1 MPQVQTQP
9 QSELEQL
16 RQANQVLN
24 QLVTGLRNEN
34 QLAAQIIQQLQ
45 PALQQQ
51 IQFSNYQHQVIDYL
65 STFVL
70 GETALAEFSHGQ
82 DLLIDMLAG
91 MLADPVYI
99 LYWAF
104 ELWAQ
109 SKLTPEFMEILS
121 QAYLK
126 LSELNPPPGQQTPT
140 EADAL
145 KRIASM
151 QQQVNSNPYLQQP
164 EQAQPAQTSP
174 QVQQDTQVQQLQQMQ
189 QLAQQQNGFQ
199 RPAVPAPP
207 IPSQNGAAQGWNG
220 IRGSMQQGNILQ
232 ALRSVDT
239 LSPQDWREM
248 FNN

>member
-1 MPQVQTQP
+1 M
-9 QSELEQL
+9 
-16 RQANQVLN
+16 N
-24 QLVTGLRNEN
+24 QLVTGLRNETA
-34 QLAAQIIQQLQ
+34 LAAQIIQRLQ

-51 IQFSNYQHQVIDYL
+51 IQFSNYQHQIIDYL

-104 ELWAQ
+104 ELWCQ
-109 SKLTPEFMEILS
+109 SKLTPEFMEVLS

-126 LSELNPPPGQQTPT
+126 LSELNPLPGQQTPT

-145 KRIASM
+145 KRIAQM
-151 QQQVNSNPYLQQP
+151 QQQVNSNPSLQPQQP
-164 EQAQPAQTSP
+164 QQQQPMQTLP
-174 QVQQDTQVQQLQQMQ
+174 QVQQDTQTQQLQQMQ
-189 QLAQQQNGFQ
+189 QLARQQNGFQ

-207 IPSQNGAAQGWNG
+207 IPAQNGAAQGWNG
-220 IRGSMQQGNILQ
+220 VRQNMQQGNILQ